1 MEVDRDAAI
10 RNLDQFMDPKEEPS
24 IDDIWQ
30 DESTMEELS
39 AIEAKD
45 ELLEDHVTG

>member
-1 MEVDRDAAI
+1 MEVDRDAAT
-10 RNLDQFMDPKEEPS
+10 RALDQLMAHKEETP
-24 IDDIWQ
+24 IEDIWQ

-45 ELLEDHVTG
+45 ELREDPVLD